1 MGCDIHMYVE
11 RKVGDTWQQVSEE
24 EGIRH
29 PYWDGAMNEKSK
41 EYFDKKCWDPGRN
54 YALFGLLAG
63 VRSTIFSPFVEPRG
77 LPEDLSEGVKEV
89 WEQWN
94 GDGHTASFL
103 TLPELL
109 SFQDTIEDVPC
120 FLDISQFKELKK
132 TGKVPD
138 SYHYATPPKIVPVS
152 NEKMER
158 IMNLAAFLDE
168 KEYWTKIEHKE
179 PVKEISKAFFVDI
192 IEAMKKLSENP
203 ADIRCVFWFD
213 N

>member
-11 RKVGDTWQQVSEE
+11 RKVGGVWQQVSEE
-24 EGIRH
+24 EGVRH
-29 PYWDGAMNEKSK
+29 PYWQESMNEESK
-41 EYFDKKCWDPGRN
+41 KHFERKCWDPGRN

-63 VRSTIFSPFVEPRG
+63 IRSTIFSPFIMPRG
-77 LPEDLSEGVKEV
+77 IPEDLSEGVAAIWKE
-89 WEQWN
+89 WD
-94 GDGHTASFL
+94 GDGHTPSFL

-120 FLDISQFKELKK
+120 FLDISQFKILKK
-132 TGKVPD
+132 TGKVPEN
-138 SYHYATPPKIVPVS
+138 YHYAPPPKIVPVS

-168 KEYWTKIEHKE
+168 REYWTKVEHKE

-203 ADIRCVFWFD
+203 EEVRCVFWFD